1 MRRRMPF
8 ADGSGSCAAPPEFQ
22 TLLVSVPTRTK
33 TNGLDGL
40 ETGWPVKVP
49 NIIWVILT
57 LLALASS

>member
-1 MRRRMPF
+1 MRQRMSF
-8 ADGSGSCAAPPEFQ
+8 ADGSGMLCGAASVPDIV
-22 TLLVSVPTRTK
+22 VSVPTRTK